1 MNQSYGGVGFQYLAE
16 DAHFLMQMRERG
28 IAIFGSA
35 YRSLSADVAIA
46 LLFMRGVGMDSL
58 LALLKTCAEQGMLP
72 AQHAFSAAQ
81 MADAAGP
88 QVLVFRA

>member
-1 MNQSYGGVGFQYLAE
+1 
-16 DAHFLMQMRERG
+16 MQMRERV

-35 YRSLSADVAIA
+35 YRSLSAEAAITR
-46 LLFMRGVGMDSL
+46 LFMPGVGMDGL
-58 LALLKTCAEQGMLP
+58 LALLKSCSEQGMLP